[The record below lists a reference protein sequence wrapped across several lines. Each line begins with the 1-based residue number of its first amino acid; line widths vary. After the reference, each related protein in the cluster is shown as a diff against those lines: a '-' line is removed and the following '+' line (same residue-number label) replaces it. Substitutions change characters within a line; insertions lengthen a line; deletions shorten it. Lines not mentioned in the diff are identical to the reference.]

1 MAISHVIRLVK
12 ALLLSYNCFVKIKL
26 FVKKNALLYLIIAIS
41 VFFRIWKLDKV
52 PIELFGDEVDAGIQA
67 YSILKTGKDVFSNPY
82 PVIFH
87 SFSEYRLPL
96 QIYSMA
102 VTIGLFGMTEIG
114 VRLASVIFGV
124 LSIFGVYFL
133 AKELIN
139 RKVAIIAALFLS
151 ISPWHLQFSR
161 QANDSGFILPF
172 LLFGLWFFI
181 KGLKKY
187 RYMVISSML
196 FSLSFYGY
204 ATSAL
209 FTPLLVLFL
218 FFIYRKTFL
227 NYGMKK
233 IAALA
238 FVVLLVLIPYLN
250 ASIKGSTT
258 GRFSYISTFNDEN
271 IKKDSAGKLLISTSP
286 VSRLFY
292 NNKSLALSKVITN
305 YLNSYSTNFLL
316 TLGDPDLRNSVG
328 AMGELYYFDI
338 VFIIIG
344 VFFLLTKNYRKD
356 KKIMILFTWLLISP
370 VPSSLTSD
378 GASHA
383 ARLILM
389 LPPLIIFSAV
399 GFHSLISTSGKIL
412 KKVILVGIIFTM
424 VINIIYY
431 FNQYYVIW
439 PRESWRFW
447 QTGYKEMFNYVKSVE
462 GDFERVYFN
471 NTYEPALPRFLFW
484 YKYDPE
490 LFHQEF
496 EDDKHIPDIVPGF
509 NGFKLGEK
517 YYFGQIQKPVENLAK
532 EGSLIVASAR
542 DDITNPKIF
551 EKPNLKLL
559 EVISSPTGT
568 PIFYVFTGVNSD
580 QPINE
585 K

>member
-12 ALLLSYNCFVKIKL
+12 ALHLSYNSFVKIKL
-26 FVKKNALLYLIIAIS
+26 FVEKNALLYLIIAIS

-124 LSIFGVYFL
+124 MSIFGVYFL

-258 GRFSYISTFNDEN
+258 GRFSYISVFNDEN
-271 IKKDSAGKLLISTSP
+271 VKKDSAGKLLISTSP

-344 VFFLLTKNYRKD
+344 VFFLLTKNCAAGPR
-356 KKIMILFTWLLISP
+356 WR
-370 VPSSLTSD
+370 SS
-378 GASHA
+378 
-383 ARLILM
+383 AR
-389 LPPLIIFSAV
+389 P
-399 GFHSLISTSGKIL
+399 
-412 KKVILVGIIFTM
+412 
-424 VINIIYY
+424 
-431 FNQYYVIW
+431 W
-439 PRESWRFW
+439 PR
-447 QTGYKEMFNYVKSVE
+447 NC
-462 GDFERVYFN
+462 
-471 NTYEPALPRFLFW
+471 
-484 YKYDPE
+484 
-490 LFHQEF
+490 
-496 EDDKHIPDIVPGF
+496 
-509 NGFKLGEK
+509 
-517 YYFGQIQKPVENLAK
+517 
-532 EGSLIVASAR
+532 
-542 DDITNPKIF
+542 
-551 EKPNLKLL
+551 
-559 EVISSPTGT
+559 SS
-568 PIFYVFTGVNSD
+568 
-580 QPINE
+580 
-585 K
+585 